1 MVRDVV
7 QVDGSCML
15 LQELNAFYAD
25 LEELLEAPAA
35 LLQLKNAILLVWLV
49 LLRHDDLLKSDWI
62 RVV

>member
-1 MVRDVV
+1 
-7 QVDGSCML
+7 ML